1 MEDRRTSLEDR
12 RTLLKSGLAF
22 GLGLRSLNVL
32 HAQVGDPRKAR
43 PQEGDRFVFAFGPR
57 QGEAI
62 GVDDVPLASEQ
73 IICYAV
79 DPASGTVRDG
89 SRLNQVLLLRFD
101 PRSLAP
107 ETREASADG
116 VVAYSGICPHTG
128 CDIEDWSEETEFLVC
143 SCHESEF
150 DPRDAAEVISG
161 PAPRRLPSL
170 PLRSEDGV
178 LVAAG
183 GFSAAI
189 RFQKEF

>member
-1 MEDRRTSLEDR
+1 MRNRRAV
-12 RTLLKSGLAF
+12 LKSAL
-22 GLGLRSLNVL
+22 GLGLAVRGLHVL
-32 HAQVGDPRKAR
+32 HAQEGDPRKAR
-43 PQEGDRFVFAFGPR
+43 PREGDRFVFAFGPR
-57 QGEAI
+57 QGETI
-62 GVDDVPLASEQ
+62 RVDDVPMAGEQ
-73 IICYAV
+73 VICYAV
-79 DPASGTVRDG
+79 DPASGAVRDG

-107 ETREASADG
+107 GTSEVAADG

-128 CDIEDWSEETEFLVC
+128 CDVEDWSEEAEYLVC

>member
-1 MEDRRTSLEDR
+1 MEDRRTILRSA
-12 RTLLKSGLAF
+12 LAL
-22 GLGLRSLNVL
+22 GLGLRGLNML
-32 HAQVGDPRKAR
+32 HAQADDPRRAR
-43 PQEGDRFVFAFGPR
+43 PQEGDRFVFAFGAR
-57 QGEAI
+57 EGETI
-62 GVDDVPLASEQ
+62 RVDDVPPASEQ
-73 IICYAV
+73 VICYAM
-79 DPASGTVRDG
+79 DPASGAVRDG

-107 ETREASADG
+107 GTREASTDG
-116 VVAYSGICPHTG
+116 VVAYSAVCTHTG
-128 CDIEDWSEETEFLVC
+128 CDIDGWSEETEFLVC
-143 SCHESEF
+143 PCHESEF
-150 DPRDAAEVISG
+150 DPRDAAEVLSG